1 LSETV
6 FHTSEDWAHSDIEL
20 QKRIEEI
27 QKIDV
32 EISRL
37 VRVSST
43 LHEFVLDALEERRKR
58 MVTFEIKNK
67 EDLK

>member
-1 LSETV
+1 LSETI

-20 QKRIEEI
+20 QKRIEEV

-43 LHEFVLDALEERRKR
+43 LHEFVLDALEERKKL
-58 MVTFEIKNK
+58 MTTYEVKK
-67 EDLK
+67 

>member
-1 LSETV
+1 MSETI

-43 LHEFVLDALEERRKR
+43 LHEFVLDALEERKKL
-58 MVTFEIKNK
+58 MTTYEVKK
-67 EDLK
+67 

>member
-1 LSETV
+1 MSETI

-20 QKRIEEI
+20 QKRLEEI

-37 VRVSST
+37 VRTSST
-43 LHEFVLDALEERRKR
+43 LHEFVLDALEERKKR
-58 MVTFEIKNK
+58 MTTFEVKK
-67 EDLK
+67 